1 MTAARTQSQ
10 FDVVIVGAGAVGTAF
25 ACALRNSGL
34 RIALLDAREPSLFS
48 AAAEVD
54 LRVFAISPASQR
66 ILDALGAWP
75 TIQAERVAAYT
86 EMHVWDA
93 TGSGRIHFDCAEV
106 GEPALGYIVENRLI
120 QHALWIQLQ
129 TADNITAFYP
139 VTPEAV
145 VIDAEQVTL
154 MLQDGR
160 CLHTRLL
167 VAADGA
173 ESATRKLVGIETR
186 TASYGQKAIVAHVAT
201 QKPHRHTAWQRFLPS
216 GPIALLPLPDGRSS
230 VVWSLDNTCAE
241 EVQQMDDMG
250 FCAAVTAATAA
261 ILGQVT
267 STTPRAAFPL
277 QRMHVREY
285 VRPRFALIGDA
296 AHTLHPLA
304 GQGVNLGFMD
314 MAALSNIILDAQL
327 RHRDLGDL
335 GVLRRYQRARKG
347 DNMAMITALDGFK
360 RLFSNDI
367 APLTWMRNTGLWS
380 VDRFTPLKS
389 AFMRH
394 AMGLTA
400 NFTASMR

>member
-173 ESATRKLVGIETR
+173 ESATRKLVGVETR

>member
-93 TGSGRIHFDCAEV
+93 TGSGRIHFDCADV

-173 ESATRKLVGIETR
+173 ESATRKLVGVETR

-261 ILGQVT
+261 NLGQVT